1 MKALDEV
8 IKAHE
13 MCIERIRQG
22 EENCPAECPFVS
34 CCCPERMVMILDALH
49 YLKEYQEKQ
58 NILKGK
64 WQVISVKGETWGICS
79 NCNFKQKAGELNFCP
94 NCGADMREDIPMEY
108 FENGGI

>member
-1 MKALDEV
+1 MNDFVRREDVVEALYE
-8 IKAHE
+8 A
-13 MCIERIRQG
+13 IRTDLRG
-22 EENCPAECPFVS
+22 TFTDSMSLAIAMAENIPSA
-34 CCCPERMVMILDALH
+34 
-49 YLKEYQEKQ
+49 KQ

-64 WQVISVKGETWGICS
+64 WQVTSIKGETWGICS